1 MVCIGV
7 SGLEYSF
14 LLLKKKNVL
23 KLLAI
28 SQDTLIVSPFT
39 NLVMHLTVRF

>member
-1 MVCIGV
+1 MVCIGFGV
-7 SGLEYSF
+7 FFSATLE
-14 LLLKKKNVL
+14 KNVL

-39 NLVMHLTVRF
+39 NLVMHLVVRF